1 MTYAWFD
8 LGNGR
13 KVYRRVP
20 QERVS
25 KRSALAMPMIKSDRI
40 DPVQCQADGVY
51 YDSLSALNRAHERHG
66 AVPVGEFNP
75 DAPKRPDI
83 KRFDKNDA
91 ARLYDKATAAIN
103 NGFKPE
109 VHDANF

>member
-1 MTYAWFD
+1 MTFAWFNI
-8 LGNGR
+8 GGR

-25 KRSALAMPMIKSDRI
+25 KRSDLATPMIKSDRI
-40 DPVQCQADGVY
+40 APVQCQADGKY
-51 YDSLSALNRAHERHG
+51 YDSMSALNKAHERHG
-66 AVPVGEFNP
+66 MIPVGEFNP

-83 KRFDKNDA
+83 KRFDEKDA
-91 ARLYDKATAAIN
+91 VQLYDKATSAIN

-109 VHDANF
+109 VHDSNF